1 MDYKTRQLM
10 RDLVQNP
17 YMGIIVVDRECRIKF
32 INQTYLDILGRSENE
47 VLNRPVT
54 EITPHSRLPEVIQ
67 KGQPI
72 LADLWQ
78 VNGQEMV
85 VARLPIMED
94 GQVIGAVGKSLFL
107 DLAGARPLLEK
118 LRHLEKELTYYR
130 NELGSIYQARWRLD
144 DLVGQSERMQRLKN
158 LTVQVARTTSTIL
171 ITGESGTGK
180 ELLAHAIHNASPRQ
194 NRPFV
199 RVNCAAIPENLLES
213 ELFGYEEG
221 AFTGAVKGGKPG
233 KFELAHGGS
242 IFLDE
247 IGDMPVY
254 MQTKLLRVLQER
266 EVERLGGNRP
276 LPVNVRVIAAT
287 NRHLEEM
294 LKARQFRADLYYR
307 LNVVTLHIPALR
319 RRPEDIPLLVEKL
332 LDRLGRR
339 LGTPLRGVTPEAMQ
353 LLQSYHWPGNVREL
367 ENMLE
372 RAANLAV
379 LGQGDRLAPEHFPAL
394 LPAAGTPPTLPRA
407 VQELELSLIR
417 QALQKTS
424 GNKVQ
429 AARLLGIHCS
439 ALYRKLARYGL
450 HQPG

>member
-47 VLNRPVT
+47 VLSRPVT

-78 VNGQEMV
+78 INGQEMV

-118 LRHLEKELTYYR
+118 LRHLEKELNYYR

-158 LTVQVARTTSTIL
+158 LAVQVARTTSTIL

-319 RRPEDIPLLVEKL
+319 RRPEDLAKFLQHPGGLLNPFAVGRGKL
-332 LDRLGRR
+332 EDAAPRPFPRR
-339 LGTPLRGVTPEAMQ
+339 PRSGPHVSRRVPGAHQAVPFPRQFTGTGSQAVAHFLQPGGQAGVVQNKAGYFLKHPQA
-353 LLQSYHWPGNVREL
+353 LPGPVQ
-367 ENMLE
+367 
-372 RAANLAV
+372 V
-379 LGQGDRLAPEHFPAL
+379 GVQHPVDFPHPVHPAL
-394 LPAAGTPPTLPRA
+394 YLTLIIIP
-407 VQELELSLIR
+407 ELFF
-417 QALQKTS
+417 
-424 GNKVQ
+424 
-429 AARLLGIHCS
+429 
-439 ALYRKLARYGL
+439 
-450 HQPG
+450 PGQ